1 MSFATGP
8 SETVTPPTL
17 NERAWAVV
25 DQMLSNAGE
34 LGIAVHSIGGAQV
47 LDCGVHAT
55 GGIAAGL
62 ELARVCLAD
71 LAIVSLVPGTVGER
85 TCDHVA
91 VSTDWPVEACKASQY
106 AGWRI
111 KIGDYFAMASGPMR
125 AHRGKEALYDSIGG
139 REKASVAVGVLET
152 SALPSI
158 EVVGELSRSLRLAP
172 DRLRLLAA
180 RAASPAGMVQI
191 AARALETALHK
202 LLELKLDIRMVEAGW
217 GFAPVPP
224 VPASEIDAMARGND
238 SVLYGGQVA
247 MWVRG
252 DLNAWREIGPQ
263 VVSSSSRDYGLPF
276 VELFERAGRDFYRVD
291 PLLFSPATLRVHHL
305 PTGECLTF
313 GRINE
318 QILVRSFYQAD

>member
-1 MSFATGP
+1 MVS
-8 SETVTPPTL
+8 
-17 NERAWAVV
+17 
-25 DQMLSNAGE
+25 DAGE

-47 LDCGVHAT
+47 LDCGVHAAGST
-55 GGIAAGL
+55 SAGL

-71 LAIVSLVPGTVGER
+71 LAVVSLVPGTLGDR

-152 SALPSI
+152 SALPSA
-158 EVVGELSRSLRLAP
+158 EVVVELSRSLRLAP
-172 DRLRLLAA
+172 ERLRLLAA
-180 RAASPAGMVQI
+180 RAASAAGMVQI

-202 LLELKLDIRMVEAGW
+202 LLELKFDIRTVEAGW

-224 VPASEIDAMARGND
+224 VPVSEIDAMGRGND

-247 MWVRG
+247 LWVRG
-252 DLNAWREIGPQ
+252 ELDVWREIGPQ

-291 PLLFSPATLRVHHL
+291 PLLFSPAAVRIHHL
-305 PTGECLTF
+305 PTSESLTF

-318 QILVRSFYQAD
+318 QVLLRSFYQAD